1 MYLSLSE
8 LHLEFAVCLFRIKFL
23 YILFTFIFRQ
33 FNASSHQLPHSHNSL
48 LVFFVEQFHL
58 LVKVGFEK
66 AVLDDTVFFK
76 LVFGVL
82 FGDFSSD
89 FTRIF

>member
-33 FNASSHQLPHSHNSL
+33 FNTSSHQLPHSHNSL

-58 LVKVGFEK
+58 LVEVGFEK
-66 AVLDDTVFFK
+66 AWRTVKKF
-76 LVFGVL
+76 LRVAPV
-82 FGDFSSD
+82 SSSLSS
-89 FTRIF
+89 